1 MEIIY
6 LLVPLAAVL
15 AVAIAWGLLWAIRT
29 GQFDDLDRPGHELLW
44 DEPTP
49 APANANDGARTPAP
63 PESTSPALVPS
74 LATIAVAKP
83 KHPGCA
89 NACSDCPDAR

>member
-29 GQFDDLDRPGHELLW
+29 GQFDDLDRPGPELLW

-49 APANANDGARTPAP
+49 ANPDDVARTPAP
-63 PESTSPALVPS
+63 LASTPSALVPIV
-74 LATIAVAKP
+74 ATIAVAKP

-89 NACSDCPDAR
+89 NACSDCPDAN

>member
-6 LLVPLAAVL
+6 LLVPLAAIL

-29 GQFDDLDRPGHELLW
+29 GQFDDLDRPGHEVLW
-44 DEPTP
+44 DEPARVDKNKSTP
-49 APANANDGARTPAP
+49 AL
-63 PESTSPALVPS
+63 STITVEKS
-74 LATIAVAKP
+74 

-89 NACSDCPDAR
+89 NVCSNCPDAH